1 MATAKTSPL
10 TYLPGDSPEIQEA
23 NRQYQDA
30 LKKLTESLDQR
41 KNRLF
46 DPTWLA
52 ITRGFLEPGAIDVFE
67 SFGRVAKNVG
77 EAQFAQEKEE
87 RDIAQLRLDAAT
99 RGLDLQRQKVR
110 QQMIADYYGGGQGGL
125 PSGGPAAQ
133 PAPEGDQFGFQI
145 APPEKRLTG
154 RQYFSLAILEGV
166 PYAEAMQKAAQ
177 IDRENQVVK
186 EGGVFDPTSG
196 RFFPSKF
203 EQVEFEVFPGQTFTI
218 PQGAALEL
226 SRLARE
232 GNLSKYNELAN
243 RIIRRQGATPTTT
256 PATTP
261 AATPAASVAPAAQ
274 AVTPTRV
281 GADTAAPSADAGRIR
296 SREEIKAR
304 ERQTELEQ
312 SEAKTRAEAL
322 AKAAAEK
329 EAGVQE
335 SEDNARRIFGGANR
349 VLDYLKASPN
359 YFGIFSRPGIISA
372 IGKLIKEGVQTP
384 GGTLNLAGFED
395 AVRSVMPRVKQS
407 DLDNIQLAAAEL
419 AEIELAFTRLYLAK
433 QGAVTEGERKIV
445 RAIPGSV
452 SNSPEVLRTRLS
464 LLSARAQYD
473 IDVADAFR
481 QWQQKN
487 PGQSYLKFER
497 DSKEYKEIKKNFEAE
512 TERIFG
518 GIRAVPT
525 RERAQQAQPT
535 GAPPSERTIR
545 DPETGRIRARK
556 PGE

>member
-1 MATAKTSPL
+1 M
-10 TYLPGDSPEIQEA
+10 
-23 NRQYQDA
+23 
-30 LKKLTESLDQR
+30 QR
-41 KNRLF
+41 
-46 DPTWLA
+46 
-52 ITRGFLEPGAIDVFE
+52 
-67 SFGRVAKNVG
+67 
-77 EAQFAQEKEE
+77 
-87 RDIAQLRLDAAT
+87 
-99 RGLDLQRQKVR
+99 
-110 QQMIADYYGGGQGGL
+110 
-125 PSGGPAAQ
+125 
-133 PAPEGDQFGFQI
+133 
-145 APPEKRLTG
+145 
-154 RQYFSLAILEGV
+154 
-166 PYAEAMQKAAQ
+166 AAQ
-177 IDRENQVVK
+177 IDRENQVVR

-232 GNLSKYNELAN
+232 GNLPKYNELAN
-243 RIIRRQGATPTTT
+243 RIIRRQATTPAATPATT

-274 AVTPTRV
+274 AVAPTRA
-281 GADTAAPSADAGRIR
+281 GAEAAAPSADAGRIR

-304 ERQTELEQ
+304 ERQTELDQ
-312 SEAKTRAEAL
+312 AEAKTRAEAL

-359 YFGIFSRPGIISA
+359 YFGLFARPGLISA
-372 IGKLIKEGVQTP
+372 VGKLIKEGIQTP

-395 AVRSVMPRVKQS
+395 AVRSAMPGVKQS
-407 DLDNIQLAAAEL
+407 DLDNLQLAAAEL

-464 LLSARAQYD
+464 LLSSRAQYD

-497 DSKEYKEIKKNFEAE
+497 DSEEYKQIKKNFEAE